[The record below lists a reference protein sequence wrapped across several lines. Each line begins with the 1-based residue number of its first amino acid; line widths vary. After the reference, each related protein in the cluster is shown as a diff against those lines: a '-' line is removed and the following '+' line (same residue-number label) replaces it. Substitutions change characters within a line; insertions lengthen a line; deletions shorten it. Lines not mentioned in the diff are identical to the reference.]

1 MKAYVFYTES
11 IKHLV
16 TMLCDSAKGID
27 NLEIIPELHEETY
40 SDCELGQTHGSGYL
54 ELCLQSH
61 FHKLKLMKENIGHSI
76 VFLDADIVFNNNIN
90 DFSKIIDESLVEN
103 DFLFQYDNNSGMS
116 KRINLGIIAVK
127 CSQRSITLWE
137 AHCKNVSSIPPSD
150 RVAGFPQ
157 IEFNDLIGSWDQEIS
172 YKNLPLTFG
181 YLGKECILYH
191 AIGTPNKVEAMSEAL
206 RIFSCK

>member
-27 NLEIIPELHEETY
+27 DLEIVPELHEETY

-61 FHKLKLMKENIGHSI
+61 LHKLKLMKENMGSNI
-76 VFLDADIVFNNNIN
+76 VFLDADIVFNNTTN
-90 DFSKIIDESLVEN
+90 DFSKIINELLVEN
-103 DFLFQYDNNSGMS
+103 DFLFQYDDNSGMS
-116 KRINLGIIAVK
+116 QRINLGIIAVK
-127 CSQRSITLWE
+127 CSERSVKLWE
-137 AHCKNVSSIPPSD
+137 AHCKNVSSIHPSN

-157 IEFNDLIGSWDQEIS
+157 IEFNDLIGSYDQEIS
-172 YKNLPLTFG
+172 YTNLPLS
-181 YLGKECILYH
+181 L
-191 AIGTPNKVEAMSEAL
+191 
-206 RIFSCK
+206 